1 MTRKEFLAAPM
12 VVAAA
17 AAVASAA
24 PGGNANYKPK
34 RINKAIELLAD
45 KQPIYYTGGGGGYD
59 EGKALAQTNA
69 DYINYGMEHG
79 PLDFT
84 ALRGFMQGL
93 VDGGPTKS
101 GHRTPAVIA
110 TLPVLG
116 ISRAHM
122 EANFWVSQQAMCCGI
137 HGVLLCHA
145 RDPEA
150 LEWFVRSARYPKATR
165 VPGLGEG
172 LMGNGSQ
179 GFASQIWGVDRAEYM
194 AKADPWPLNPNGETL
209 LGIKIEDHHGLARAD
224 ELAAVPGIGFAEWGP
239 GDMGISLDLPDGH
252 VGNDRLHPA
261 MRAARKKI
269 MTASIENGL
278 AFLNTVREDDI
289 EAMIDE
295 GVMIGAGAQ
304 PAVTEKGRRYTNRQ
318 MPW

>member
-1 MTRKEFLAAPM
+1 
-12 VVAAA
+12 
-17 AAVASAA
+17 
-24 PGGNANYKPK
+24 
-34 RINKAIELLAD
+34 
-45 KQPIYYTGGGGGYD
+45 
-59 EGKALAQTNA
+59 
-69 DYINYGMEHG
+69 
-79 PLDFT
+79 
-84 ALRGFMQGL
+84 
-93 VDGGPTKS
+93 
-101 GHRTPAVIA
+101 
-110 TLPVLG
+110 
-116 ISRAHM
+116 
-122 EANFWVSQQAMCCGI
+122 
-137 HGVLLCHA
+137 
-145 RDPEA
+145 
-150 LEWFVRSARYPKATR
+150 
-165 VPGLGEG
+165 
-172 LMGNGSQ
+172 MGNGSQ

-269 MTASIENGL
+269 MDASIENGL

-295 GVMIGAGAQ
+295 GVMIGAGAR